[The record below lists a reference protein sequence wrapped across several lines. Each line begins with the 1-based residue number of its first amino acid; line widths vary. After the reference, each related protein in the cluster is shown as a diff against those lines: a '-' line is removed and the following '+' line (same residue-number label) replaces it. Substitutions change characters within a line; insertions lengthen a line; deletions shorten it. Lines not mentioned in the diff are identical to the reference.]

1 MAWGAAAA
9 VVFCRAM
16 LARAS
21 KMDEVFGAF
30 VAGGGAPGKDLP
42 TSAGGDPSGV
52 VDSTRIPGV
61 VRNCKRNVE
70 DIINPSA
77 NLLFSFS
84 LNELS
89 MSAGN
94 VSPFTQISTSFLIL
108 SYNENE
114 KVSGCTH
121 NMFQQFALVH
131 LQIRLVSGPEIQR
144 TRQYS
149 TVLIS
154 SLYAYLLIIGCR
166 CNYVVHQYW

>member
-21 KMDEVFGAF
+21 KIEEVFGAF

-52 VDSTRIPGV
+52 VDSTRVRDV
-61 VRNCKRNVE
+61 VRNCKRKVE
-70 DIINPSA
+70 DVINPSV

-84 LNELS
+84 LKELS

-108 SYNENE
+108 SYNANK

-121 NMFQQFALVH
+121 MFKQFEIGRASC
-131 LQIRLVSGPEIQR
+131 RERVS
-144 TRQYS
+144 
-149 TVLIS
+149 
-154 SLYAYLLIIGCR
+154 
-166 CNYVVHQYW
+166 

>member
-21 KMDEVFGAF
+21 KMEEVFGAF

-52 VDSTRIPGV
+52 VDSTRVPYV

-108 SYNENE
+108 SYNAKE

-121 NMFQQFALVH
+121 MFKKFAVVH
-131 LQIRLVSGPEIQR
+131 LQIRLMSGRDP
-144 TRQYS
+144 
-149 TVLIS
+149 
-154 SLYAYLLIIGCR
+154 
-166 CNYVVHQYW
+166 